1 MSERVEKGELTTLYA
16 QKLQKAKCVRR
27 GREKDKEREGRE
39 KTRRE
44 YREREE
50 GKTRREETRRE
61 RGAFMWENNLENNLE
76 VKEKTGRD
84 GERERKDKEREGREK
99 REREEGKRIERES

>member
-44 YREREE
+44 YRW
-50 GKTRREETRRE
+50 T
-61 RGAFMWENNLENNLE
+61 
-76 VKEKTGRD
+76 TG
-84 GERERKDKEREGREK
+84 RERKGRQGERRHGD
-99 REREEGKRIERES
+99 REEPSCGRTT